1 MLMQEKN
8 MDLFDKDVLDADLW
22 KNPKI
27 LKNSTVYVM
36 H

>member
-1 MLMQEKN
+1 MQEKN
-8 MDLFDKDVLDADLW
+8 MDLFDKDVLDAVLW

-27 LKNSTVYVM
+27 FKNSTVYVM